1 MIYGEIDLK
10 MPNPMRVSARQD
22 TEEVRLERMY
32 KEDYLRSYASKATA
46 LYQGDDVSEK
56 PLEEWK
62 FYKSPIMTAKGKRIV
77 CDPGKRFIR

>member
-1 MIYGEIDLK
+1 

-46 LYQGDDVSEK
+46 LYQGDDVYEK
-56 PLEEWK
+56 PLEECE
-62 FYKSPIMTAKGKRIV
+62 YSGAAEPPVRL
-77 CDPGKRFIR
+77 